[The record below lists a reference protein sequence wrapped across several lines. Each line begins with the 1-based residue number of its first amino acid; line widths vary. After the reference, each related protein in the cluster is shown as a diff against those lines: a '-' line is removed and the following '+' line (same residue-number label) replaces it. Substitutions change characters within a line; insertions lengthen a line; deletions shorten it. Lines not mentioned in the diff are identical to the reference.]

1 MNDATRS
8 RLDADLTALR
18 GNALRWARLP
28 IPEKV
33 LYLRAALR
41 GTGRV
46 ARRQV
51 EAAHRAKRID
61 PSTSAAAEDWLGGPV
76 IQARVLRQLAQS
88 LEDVARSGAP
98 EIPRSALDTRRDG
111 RLVVDAF
118 PRDRLDR
125 LLFPG
130 FRCEVWMD
138 RAVDAENL
146 TEHQAGFYAV
156 PDPSPRVALVLGAG
170 NVASIGPLDAVQ
182 KLFVEGQVTLLK
194 LNPVNDYLAPF
205 IEEAF
210 ADLVRD
216 GFLRTARGGADVGA
230 YLCDHADVD
239 EIHITGSDRT
249 HDAIVFG
256 SAAAK
261 KRKRPKHDKRIT
273 SELGN
278 VSPVVVLP
286 GPWTRADLRFQAENV
301 ATQMTNNGG
310 FNCNAAKVLVLPRAW
325 PQRRAFLD
333 MVRAVLAAT
342 PQRHAY
348 YPGAEARYDHFLSA
362 HPEAE
367 AIGARRDGV
376 LPWTIIP
383 HVDPSERDDPCFTT
397 ESFCAITAVTTLPGD
412 DAASFL
418 RNAVGFCN
426 DTLWGTLSCC
436 LVVHPTTERRLGPA
450 LHGAIDA
457 LRYGTV
463 ATNHWAALGYALGTP
478 PWGAAPGH
486 TLDDI
491 QSGVGWVHN
500 SLLFDRPHKSVV
512 RGPFRVRPRPPWFVT
527 HRTVHQMGPAL
538 LRLELEPGLARVPG
552 VVWPALRG

>member
-1 MNDATRS
+1 MNDTTRAQ
-8 RLDADLTALR
+8 LDADLATLR
-18 GNALRWARLP
+18 ENALRWTRLP
-28 IPEKV
+28 IAEKV
-33 LYLRAALR
+33 RYLRSALQ
-41 GTGRV
+41 GTARV
-46 ARRQV
+46 ADRQV
-51 EAAHRAKRID
+51 EAAHHAKRINRQ
-61 PSTSAAAEDWLGGPV
+61 TAAAGEDWLGGPV
-76 IQARVLRQLAQS
+76 IQARVLRQLVES
-88 LEDVARSGAP
+88 LEQVARRGAP
-98 EIPRSALDTRRDG
+98 EIPTAALDTRRDG

-118 PRDRLDR
+118 PRERLDR

-138 RAVDAENL
+138 RAVNAENL
-146 TEHQAGFYAV
+146 AEHQAGFYAV

-194 LNPVNDYLAPF
+194 LNPVNEYLGPF

-216 GFLRTARGGADVGA
+216 GFLRTAYGGADVGA
-230 YLCDHADVD
+230 YLCSHADTD

-256 SAAAK
+256 PK
-261 KRKRPKHDKRIT
+261 KRKRPKLRKRVT

-286 GPWTRADLRFQAENV
+286 GPWTRDDLRFQAENV
-301 ATQMTNNGG
+301 ATQVANNGG

-325 PQRRAFLD
+325 PQRREFLD

-342 PQRHAY
+342 PSRHAY
-348 YPGAEARYDHFLSA
+348 YPGAEERYDRFIAA

-367 AIGARRDGV
+367 ALGTRRDGV

-383 HVDPSERDDPCFTT
+383 HVDPSERDDPCFRT

-418 RNAVGFCN
+418 RSAVSFCN
-426 DTLWGTLSCC
+426 ETLWGTLNCC
-436 LVVHPTTERRLGPA
+436 LLVHPATERRLGHA
-450 LHGAIDA
+450 LGDAIDA

-463 ATNHWAALGYALGTP
+463 AINHWAALGYALGTT

-491 QSGVGWVHN
+491 QSGIGWVHN
-500 SLLFDRPHKSVV
+500 TLLFDRPQKSVV

-527 HRTVHQMGPAL
+527 HQTIHQMGPAL
-538 LRLELEPGLARVPG
+538 LRLELEPGLGRVPG
-552 VVWPALRG
+552 VLWPALRG